1 MVLRVGGVVFG
12 SCLYRFI
19 VAVALR
25 KLVSALIVA
34 VAISMPAI
42 RQKIA
47 FEKRKQEARLRHAKT
62 HGKKEA
68 V

>member
-1 MVLRVGGVVFG
+1 M
-12 SCLYRFI
+12 
-19 VAVALR
+19 

>member
-1 MVLRVGGVVFG
+1 MSLMNNNDRQEQ
-12 SCLYRFI
+12 
-19 VAVALR
+19 AN
-25 KLVSALIVA
+25 
-34 VAISMPAI
+34 AI

-47 FEKRKQEARLRHAKT
+47 FEKRKQEVRLRHAKT